1 MKKTLLRTMLLLFAL
16 ITGSSS
22 VWATD
27 IESNFSDKVLTV
39 GAGELAWTASK
50 TANSFESSGSA
61 RGVQFGAAIGDFT
74 LTSNTSLTN
83 ISKVVL
89 VVSTNGTANA
99 NTIAVKVGTTD
110 FTTDGS
116 TKTYKL
122 PKENNYTVTFSG
134 NETDGNVVIS
144 INDANKSV
152 YIKKITVT
160 YSTGAPKTAHGLSW
174 SLASKDVTYSEEPY
188 ELPTLSN
195 PNSLA
200 VTYDSSDK
208 SVATI
213 DSEGNVTVKNVTGST
228 IISAHTDGD
237 ETYASGTVNYT
248 LNVTRKVIIEDGI
261 FDFSLGADYGS
272 GVANGN
278 DIIAN
283 ETSTWTAGNIEMI
296 VANRF
301 AWATSNQ
308 LKLYKAVTGVEAGE
322 ITITCPAG
330 KAITQI
336 VLTGPYTGTGALSNI
351 DANTGTYTVTSSSA
365 IWTGAAQSVTFTA
378 SNSTYINTI
387 IVTYGSAVPVTV
399 PAAGW
404 TTFGTGVDLD
414 HLKAT
419 AAGVFDELEAYVVT
433 AVSGSAATLESI
445 PHIPAGTGVI
455 LKGTPGTTYT
465 IPVFQHGYTVS
476 TNLLKVSDGTVKGG
490 DGIYA
495 LAEKNSTVG
504 FYKVAETVTIPAG
517 KCYLNTNTG
526 APDYLAFY
534 FNGETTGI
542 NDVRS
547 KMADVRGE
555 VYDLQ
560 GRRVA
565 QPSKGLYIVNG
576 KKIVIK

>member
-1 MKKTLLRTMLLLFAL
+1 MLLLFAL

-22 VWATD
+22 AWADEITYTFNTK
-27 IESNFSDKVLTV
+27 SWGATV
-39 GAGELAWTASK
+39 GDDEANWTSGKDGGQMQNGRGIQVTTSASG
-50 TANSFESSGSA
+50 ANA
-61 RGVQFGAAIGDFT
+61 
-74 LTSNTSLTN
+74 TSPTSINN
-83 ISKVVL
+83 ISKIVVTY
-89 VVSTNGTANA
+89 STNASKGAGS
-99 NTIAVKVGTTD
+99 IAFQVGEGEEKSQD
-110 FTTDGS
+110 V
-116 TKTYKL
+116 TKTGGTDDRTLTY
-122 PKENNYTVTFSG
+122 NFSPA
-134 NETDGNVVIS
+134 ETGKV
-144 INDANKSV
+144 
-152 YIKKITVT
+152 KITVT
-160 YSTGAPKTAHGLSW
+160 CTTNSIYVKSVTITYSNVVKEANGIAWSAP
-174 SLASKDVTYSEEPY
+174 SKDVTYSETPY
-188 ELPTLSN
+188 DLPTLTN
-195 PNSLA
+195 PHSLA
-200 VTYDSSDK
+200 IEYASSNE

-213 DSEGNVTVKNVTGST
+213 DAEGNVTIKNVTGST
-228 IISAHTDGD
+228 TISASTDGD
-237 ETYASGTVNYT
+237 ATYAAGTVSYT
-248 LNVTRKVIIEDGI
+248 LNVTKKVIIEDGI

-560 GRRVA
+560 GRKVA
-565 QPSKGLYIVNG
+565 QLTKGLYIMNG
-576 KKIVIK
+576 KKIIIK